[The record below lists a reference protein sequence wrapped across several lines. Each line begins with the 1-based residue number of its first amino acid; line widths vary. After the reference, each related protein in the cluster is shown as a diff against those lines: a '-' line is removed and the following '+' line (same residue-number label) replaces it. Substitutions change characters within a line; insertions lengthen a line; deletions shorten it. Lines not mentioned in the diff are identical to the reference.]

1 MIATVIPSVRPSV
14 FAASSAENVAGRSFA
29 PCVFPISPNR
39 PNYRRE
45 PRMSLETTNALV
57 VRTVDFS
64 ESSSIVTLFTRDLGK
79 VRGLAKGARRIKNP
93 FETSLDL
100 LASIRVS
107 FIRKNSDALDLLTEA
122 KLIRRF
128 RPTRRNL
135 RGLYAGYYLVET
147 LDAATVDYEPNP
159 ELWDLADATL
169 ARFQTDDDV
178 PRRLAAYE
186 AGLLDALGEFPSTRF
201 CVECGEELPLDSVK
215 NPDRRILFAPNEGG
229 VVCARCRAEKD
240 FFELIPTT
248 IAAFRLLEASLAL
261 AGGDESAPFDEFS
274 PQARAAFRD
283 LVGRYLARVLSR
295 RLKTANFMRF
305 IDAPRPPRPEN
316 PTETPRT
323 EPAENPTETLKT
335 SQPCPTSPTAPSQE
349 GSSQ

>member
-1 MIATVIPSVRPSV
+1 
-14 FAASSAENVAGRSFA
+14 
-29 PCVFPISPNR
+29 
-39 PNYRRE
+39 
-45 PRMSLETTNALV
+45 MSIETTNALV
-57 VRTVDFS
+57 VRAVEFS
-64 ESSSIVTLFTRDLGK
+64 ESSLIVSLFTRDFGK
-79 VRGLAKGARRIKNP
+79 VSALAKGARRLKNP

-107 FIRKNSDALDLLTEA
+107 FIRKNRDALDLLTEA
-122 KLIRRF
+122 KLVRRF

-147 LDAATVDYEPNP
+147 LDAATVDYEPIP

-215 NPDRRILFAPNEGG
+215 NPDRRVLFAPNEGG
-229 VVCARCRAEKD
+229 VVCARCRVEKQ

-274 PQARAAFRD
+274 PQGRAAYRD
-283 LVGRYLARVLSR
+283 LVGRYLARVLNR

-305 IDAPRPPRPEN
+305 IDSSRTPRPEN
-316 PTETPRT
+316 AEAPETF
-323 EPAENPTETLKT
+323 ETST
-335 SQPCPTSPTAPSQE
+335 QSQNSPPTSESPKLRQSPQSAPSQE
-349 GSSQ
+349 RSSQ

>member
-1 MIATVIPSVRPSV
+1 
-14 FAASSAENVAGRSFA
+14 
-29 PCVFPISPNR
+29 
-39 PNYRRE
+39 
-45 PRMSLETTNALV
+45 MSIETTNALV
-57 VRTVDFS
+57 VRAVEFS
-64 ESSSIVTLFTRDLGK
+64 ESSLIVSLFTRDFGK
-79 VRGLAKGARRIKNP
+79 VSALAKGARRLKNP

-100 LASIRVS
+100 LVSNRVS
-107 FIRKNSDALDLLTEA
+107 FIRKNRDALDLLTEA
-122 KLIRRF
+122 KLVRRF

-135 RGLYAGYYLVET
+135 RGLYAGYYLAET
-147 LDAATVDYEPNP
+147 LDAATVDYEPIP

-215 NPDRRILFAPNEGG
+215 NPDRRVLFAPNEGG
-229 VVCARCRAEKD
+229 VVCARCRVEKN

-274 PQARAAFRD
+274 PQGRAAYRD

-305 IDAPRPPRPEN
+305 IDASRTSKPETPTQPEQPETPATES
-316 PTETPRT
+316 PTE
-323 EPAENPTETLKT
+323 N
-335 SQPCPTSPTAPSQE
+335 APSPDDAP
-349 GSSQ
+349 SA

>member
-1 MIATVIPSVRPSV
+1 
-14 FAASSAENVAGRSFA
+14 
-29 PCVFPISPNR
+29 
-39 PNYRRE
+39 
-45 PRMSLETTNALV
+45 MSIETTDALV

-64 ESSSIVTLFTRDLGK
+64 ESSSIVTLFTRDFGK
-79 VRGLAKGARRIKNP
+79 VRGLAKGARRLKNP

-107 FIRKNSDALDLLTEA
+107 FIRKKSDALDLLTEA
-122 KLIRRF
+122 KLVRRF
-128 RPTRRNL
+128 RPTSRNL
-135 RGLYAGYYLVET
+135 RGLYAGYYLAET
-147 LDAATVDYEPNP
+147 LDAATLDYEPNP

-215 NPDRRILFAPNEGG
+215 NPDRRVLFAPSEGG
-229 VVCARCRAEKD
+229 VVCARCRVEKN

-261 AGGDESAPFDEFS
+261 AGGDESAPFEEFS
-274 PQARAAFRD
+274 PQGRAAFRD
-283 LVGRYLARVLSR
+283 LVGRYLACVLNR

-305 IDAPRPPRPEN
+305 IESSRTPKPETPSEPENAEAPAKPFRTSESPEPEESPRPLKSPAPPQPPEPRP
-316 PTETPRT
+316 
-323 EPAENPTETLKT
+323 
-335 SQPCPTSPTAPSQE
+335 SSQE

>member
-1 MIATVIPSVRPSV
+1 
-14 FAASSAENVAGRSFA
+14 
-29 PCVFPISPNR
+29 
-39 PNYRRE
+39 
-45 PRMSLETTNALV
+45 MSIETTNALV
-57 VRTVDFS
+57 VRAVEFS
-64 ESSSIVTLFTRDLGK
+64 ESSLIVSLFTRDFGK

-107 FIRKNSDALDLLTEA
+107 FIRKNRDALDLLTEA
-122 KLIRRF
+122 KLVRRF

-135 RGLYAGYYLVET
+135 RGLYAGYYLAET

-229 VVCARCRAEKD
+229 VVCARCRAEKN
-240 FFELIPTT
+240 FFELVPTT

-274 PQARAAFRD
+274 PQGRAAYRD
-283 LVGRYLARVLSR
+283 LVGRYLARVLNR

-305 IDAPRPPRPEN
+305 IDSSRTPKS
-316 PTETPRT
+316 ETPP
-323 EPAENPTETLKT
+323 EPSKPESPKTTSESLKPEPSKT
-335 SQPCPTSPTAPSQE
+335 SAEPKKSPDDAPPV
-349 GSSQ
+349 

>member
-1 MIATVIPSVRPSV
+1 MVASTFQSNGAFPRFRV
-14 FAASSAENVAGRSFA
+14 FLLLPVEFL
-29 PCVFPISPNR
+29 
-39 PNYRRE
+39 
-45 PRMSLETTNALV
+45 MSIETTNALV
-57 VRTVDFS
+57 VRAVEFS
-64 ESSSIVTLFTRDLGK
+64 ESSLIVSLFTRDFGK
-79 VRGLAKGARRIKNP
+79 VSALAKGARRLKNP

-100 LASIRVS
+100 LVSNRVS
-107 FIRKNSDALDLLTEA
+107 FIRKNRDALDLLTEA
-122 KLIRRF
+122 KLVRRF

-135 RGLYAGYYLVET
+135 RGLYAGYYLAET
-147 LDAATVDYEPNP
+147 LDAATVDYEPIP

-215 NPDRRILFAPNEGG
+215 NPDRRVLFAPNEGG
-229 VVCARCRAEKD
+229 VVCARCRAEKN

-274 PQARAAFRD
+274 PQGRAAYRD
-283 LVGRYLARVLSR
+283 LVGRYLARVLNR

-305 IDAPRPPRPEN
+305 IDSSRTPKPETSTQPEKSEPTAP
-316 PTETPRT
+316 
-323 EPAENPTETLKT
+323 
-335 SQPCPTSPTAPSQE
+335 PTSPENAPPSDDAPTDR
-349 GSSQ
+349 

>member
-1 MIATVIPSVRPSV
+1 
-14 FAASSAENVAGRSFA
+14 
-29 PCVFPISPNR
+29 
-39 PNYRRE
+39 
-45 PRMSLETTNALV
+45 MSIETTNALV
-57 VRTVDFS
+57 VRAVEFS
-64 ESSSIVTLFTRDLGK
+64 ESSLIVSLFTRDFGK

-107 FIRKNSDALDLLTEA
+107 FIRKNRDALDLLTEA
-122 KLIRRF
+122 KLVRRF

-135 RGLYAGYYLVET
+135 RGLYAGYYLAET

-169 ARFQTDDDV
+169 ARLQTDDDV

-229 VVCARCRAEKD
+229 VVCARCRSEKN

-274 PQARAAFRD
+274 PQGRAAYRD
-283 LVGRYLARVLSR
+283 LVGRYLARVLNR

-305 IDAPRPPRPEN
+305 IDSSRTPKSETSPESPKPELSET
-316 PTETPRT
+316 PTES
-323 EPAENPTETLKT
+323 EK
-335 SQPCPTSPTAPSQE
+335 SPDDAPPV
-349 GSSQ
+349 

>member
-1 MIATVIPSVRPSV
+1 
-14 FAASSAENVAGRSFA
+14 
-29 PCVFPISPNR
+29 
-39 PNYRRE
+39 
-45 PRMSLETTNALV
+45 MSLETTNALV

-64 ESSSIVTLFTRDLGK
+64 ESSSIVTLFSRDFGK
-79 VRGLAKGARRIKNP
+79 VGALAKGARRLKNP

-107 FIRKNSDALDLLTEA
+107 FIRKNRDALDLLTEA
-122 KLIRRF
+122 KLVRRF

-135 RGLYAGYYLVET
+135 RGLYAGYYLAET
-147 LDAATVDYEPNP
+147 LDAATVDYEPLP

-215 NPDRRILFAPNEGG
+215 NPDRRVLFAPNEGG
-229 VVCARCRAEKD
+229 VVCARCRVEKQ

-274 PQARAAFRD
+274 PQGRAAYRD
-283 LVGRYLARVLSR
+283 LVGRYLARVLNR

-305 IDAPRPPRPEN
+305 IDSSRTPRPEN
-316 PTETPRT
+316 AEAPETF
-323 EPAENPTETLKT
+323 ETST
-335 SQPCPTSPTAPSQE
+335 QSQNSPPTSESPKLRQSPQSAPSQE
-349 GSSQ
+349 RSSQ